1 MVKIRLGIYLYDRLR
16 KMKNYLFLT
25 DEGYCYD
32 SLKKEIPNM
41 QLLGSA
47 EGNDILEA
55 FKHFKENQS
64 YLSEF
69 SFKNLIALEFI
80 DGFIRNLEL

>member
-1 MVKIRLGIYLYDRLR
+1 
-16 KMKNYLFLT
+16 MKNYLFLT

-32 SLKKEIPNM
+32 PLNKEIPNM

-55 FKHFKENQS
+55 FKHFKENES
-64 YLSEF
+64 YLSKF
-69 SFKNLIALEFI
+69 SFKNVIALEFV